1 MAARSVRKQIRD
13 SLLQQ
18 LAERLGLRDQSQL
31 KQERPELYD
40 QVESY
45 MLFYDRRR
53 ELTAYVTNKGVDD
66 PSDRVEVGSKAYLES
81 TKELRMIAQEM
92 RNALA
97 RLKLDP
103 PEEGGGTGG
112 QFLPL

>member
-18 LAERLGLRDQSQL
+18 LAERLGLNDTAQL
-31 KQERPELYD
+31 KQDRPELYD

-53 ELTAYVTNKGVDD
+53 ELADYVTNKGVED